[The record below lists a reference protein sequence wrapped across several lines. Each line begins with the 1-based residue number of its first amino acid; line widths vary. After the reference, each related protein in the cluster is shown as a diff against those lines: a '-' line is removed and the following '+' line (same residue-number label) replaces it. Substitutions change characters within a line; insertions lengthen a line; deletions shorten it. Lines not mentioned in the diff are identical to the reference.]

1 MSAISQLLT
10 FDASNIDAPK
20 LFPKGDFKCKISKA
34 EFINFYWDKSTTY
47 GIMYVPEIEVVDYIP
62 SGSEAM
68 DKKVMAELEKFG
80 DWQGF
85 KRQFARTSDKVPSNP
100 GEKVRIAGIANNLNF
115 PLFLTD
121 AGWENVT
128 EQHPQLSRFY
138 LPADKSAT
146 GRPRGFVVD
155 VLKMKPAAGIS
166 LAELVQQTEGKF
178 LQVTFD
184 HRESEGFDPQ
194 LEVKDTQS
202 V

>member
-1 MSAISQLLT
+1 MSAISQLLS
-10 FDASNIDAPK
+10 FDASSIEAPK
-20 LFPKGDFKCKISKA
+20 LFPEGDFKCKITRA

-47 GIMYVPEIEVVDYIP
+47 GVMYVPEIEVVDYIP

-68 DKKVMAELEKFG
+68 DKQIMAQLEKFG

-85 KRQFARTSDKVPSNP
+85 KRQFARLSEKIPGHQ
-100 GEKVRIAGIANNLNF
+100 GEKIRIAGIANNLNF

-121 AGWENVT
+121 AGWENIT

-146 GRPRGFVVD
+146 GKPRGFVVD
-155 VLKMKPAAGIS
+155 VLKMKPKPGIP
-166 LAELVQQTEGKF
+166 LAELVQETEGKM
-178 LQVTFD
+178 LQVTFK
-184 HRESEGFDPQ
+184 HRQEEGYDAQ